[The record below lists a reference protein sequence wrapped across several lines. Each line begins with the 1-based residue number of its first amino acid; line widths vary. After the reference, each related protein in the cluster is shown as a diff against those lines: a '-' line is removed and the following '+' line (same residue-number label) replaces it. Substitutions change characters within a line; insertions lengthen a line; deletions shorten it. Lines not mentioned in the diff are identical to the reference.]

1 MIKSIIN
8 ELVRN
13 KSIFKKAR
21 FCYRWYRAK
30 TTGYS
35 DWNTLLEKERSLWE
49 AALAKSQQGQKIL
62 LATNLGAELPVTKL
76 ESLLGVALTLR
87 GRDVHFLLCDSCL
100 PACQLCISDW
110 YPDLSRFTKYGPSK
124 DLCKICFRPAFEM
137 YRKFGFT
144 VHRYSDLL
152 TLQDF
157 DRADNISSSCQLS
170 EIERY
175 SLDGLAVG
183 EHAIAGAL
191 RFYARAELDD
201 GRYAEQILRRYFKA
215 SLMAAFGI
223 RSLLRKLRFDCVV
236 MHHGIYVPQGLI
248 GEVARDEK
256 VRVAVWN
263 VAYRKGRVLF
273 SHEDTYHHTFIS
285 EPAHKWE
292 NIDWGKRIEKG
303 LMDYLHT
310 RWYGTQDWISFQDR
324 EAETDQNTIMQEI
337 GVDYSKPC
345 IGMLTNVMW
354 DAQLHYP
361 ANSFPNMLE
370 WIIQTIHYFSKRP
383 DLQLLIRVHPAEIRG
398 ILKSKQLVVDEV
410 KKVFP
415 LLPGNVFV
423 VPPES
428 SISTYSAMSL
438 CNAVIIYGTKTGVE
452 LTSMGIPVI
461 VAGEAWIR
469 NKGVTFDASSPEE
482 YFRFLDR
489 LPLKNRLDEETV
501 TRARKYAY
509 HFFFRRMIPLE
520 FLKPTGGQPPF
531 TINVHSF
538 KDLMPGNSLGLDI
551 ICDGVLKGEDFIYPS
566 EQEIPPSKGDVRLK
580 KQIEKNTV
588 QFLTGRGSFYNSTWQ
603 KK

>member
-1 MIKSIIN
+1 MKSFIK

-13 KSIFKKAR
+13 KPIFKKVR
-21 FCYRWYRAK
+21 FYYRWYRTK

-35 DWNTLLEKERSLWE
+35 DWNAVLEKERSLWD
-49 AALAKSQQGQKIL
+49 AALVKSQQGQKIL
-62 LATNLGAELPVTKL
+62 LATNLGAELSVTKL

-100 PACQLCISDW
+100 CACQLCISDW
-110 YPDLSRFTKYGPSK
+110 YPDLLRFTKDGPSK
-124 DLCKICFRPAFEM
+124 DLCRICFRPAFEM
-137 YRKFGFT
+137 YRKLGFK

-152 TLQDF
+152 TQQDL
-157 DRADNISSSCQLS
+157 DSAEDISSSCPLS
-170 EIERY
+170 EIEEYR
-175 SLDGLAVG
+175 LDGLKVG
-183 EHAIAGAL
+183 EHALAGAL
-191 RFYARAELDD
+191 RFYARAELD
-201 GRYAEQILRRYFKA
+201 GEPFAEQILRRYFKA
-215 SLMAAFGI
+215 SLTAAFCI
-223 RSLLRKLRFDCVV
+223 RYLLRKIRFDCVV

-263 VAYRKGRVLF
+263 VAYRTGRVLF

-285 EPAHKWE
+285 EPADKWE
-292 NIDWGKRIEKG
+292 NIVWGNEIEKS

-324 EAETDQNTIMQEI
+324 DAETDQKTIMREV
-337 GVDYSKPC
+337 GVDFSQPC

-370 WIIQTIHYFSKRP
+370 WIIQTIQYFSKRS

-398 ILKSKQLVVDEV
+398 ALKSKQLVVDEV

-415 LLPGNVFV
+415 RLPENVFV
-423 VPPES
+423 ISPES

-489 LPLKNRLDEETV
+489 LPLKTRLDGETV
-501 TRARKYAY
+501 TRAKKYAY

-520 FLKPTGGQPPF
+520 FLEPTGGEPPF
-531 TINVHSF
+531 KINVKHF
-538 KDLMPGNSLGLDI
+538 EDLMPGKSSGLDI

-566 EQEIPPSKGDVRLK
+566 EQEIPLNG
-580 KQIEKNTV
+580 
-588 QFLTGRGSFYNSTWQ
+588 G
-603 KK
+603 